1 MGLGMQ
7 AGQKMIVGATLNG
20 QREVIGPLPAL
31 QAIAAF
37 NFFKNRGYV
46 QLTMTDAATGHD
58 YALGKPTA
66 PASETR
72 H

>member
-1 MGLGMQ
+1 MR

-20 QREVIGPLPAL
+20 QRQVIGPLPAL

-46 QLTMTDAATGHD
+46 QLTMTDAETGHD
-58 YALGKPTA
+58 YTSGKFTA
-66 PASETR
+66 PATETR